1 MISSINIWYLL
12 PFYANKVFDHVFQ
25 IVFFFNLQIYQSG
38 LSIQKIF
45 QRQTNSRCK
54 YYNKIFQSRINS
66 NGHISIQHLKIHIF
80 NNFIHI
86 FRLQISIQLSCM
98 RMHFQ
103 QPSHSPGLIRN
114 IPVSRRVSSRQDARD
129 NSPAKLTTKWEFILK
144 LRPWPQKRLYENSP
158 RL

>member
-1 MISSINIWYLL
+1 MLIRYLIMCFKFYFFQFANISIWFVYTEN
-12 PFYANKVFDHVFQ
+12 FSTSN
-25 IVFFFNLQIYQSG
+25 
-38 LSIQKIF
+38 
-45 QRQTNSRCK
+45 NSRCK

-86 FRLQISIQLSCM
+86 FRLQILIQLSCM

-129 NSPAKLTTKWEFILK
+129 NSPAKLTTK
-144 LRPWPQKRLYENSP
+144 
-158 RL
+158 